1 MNFQKDLEYA
11 RHKAKQGVRDFLQGA
26 AAGDLNKIA
35 ESFEA
40 LELGDLDGGGWARAM
55 RAVSRLKSVPR
66 ATQKFFLQ
74 VYLSDGDH
82 IRQECDDLTLVDG
95 LRVLLPKYKG
105 AARHVYRGEGF
116 RNRSRR
122 TYGLAW
128 TADADVAR
136 DFAKSSFYR
145 MSTGGSVLLETLA
158 PAEAII
164 CAPALLDD
172 RYGEKEYIV
181 DRRRLT
187 FVNVIDRFP
196 QLSVDEFRATGAKA
210 KK

>member
-1 MNFQKDLEYA
+1 
-11 RHKAKQGVRDFLQGA
+11 
-26 AAGDLNKIA
+26 
-35 ESFEA
+35 
-40 LELGDLDGGGWARAM
+40 
-55 RAVSRLKSVPR
+55 
-66 ATQKFFLQ
+66 
-74 VYLSDGDH
+74 
-82 IRQECDDLTLVDG
+82 
-95 LRVLLPKYKG
+95 
-105 AARHVYRGEGF
+105 
-116 RNRSRR
+116 
-122 TYGLAW
+122 
-128 TADADVAR
+128 
-136 DFAKSSFYR
+136 